1 VTREEKQAYQ
11 KEYHKRYYL
20 QHQEKYKAR
29 AREWYAANKQRADA
43 ARAAYAKKNPDVIR
57 RSNWKHTIKK
67 KYGLTPEQHAT
78 LVASQQGRCGNLYCK
93 RKFQAIDHEHS
104 TGVVRG
110 LLCRACNTALGL
122 LRDDP
127 RRIAGLIRYLKYPP
141 AATALSC

>member
-1 VTREEKQAYQ
+1 MTREEKQSYQ
-11 KEYHKRYYL
+11 REYHKRWYL
-20 QHQEKYKAR
+20 ENRDDCKAR
-29 AREWYAANKQRADA
+29 AREWYAKNKERALA
-43 ARAAYAKKNPDVIR
+43 TRLAYAKKNKATVR
-57 RSNWKHTIKK
+57 HSNWKHTIKK

-78 LVASQQGRCGNLYCK
+78 LAASQQGRCGNLYCK

-104 TGVVRG
+104 TGIVRG

-127 RRIAGLIRYLKYPP
+127 RRIAGLIRYLKHPP